1 MSPIWRH
8 FLLRRCGFSKRNP
21 RKEIKARTAALLS
34 NFVQLLQLCWIQTQ
48 SRLPRPLKS
57 QAGGV
62 QDWKWQKQIDVAA
75 IFGEG
80 EWTLKCIFRRLR
92 GVHTVLY
99 ESIISS
105 MQEAQDT
112 IIHSKV
118 PPLSVQW
125 ELKST
130 CCQVQWHSCFPFA
143 PVEPVSGGRAN
154 QSSLEIT
161 HFLLHNYKAASQQR
175 EEKRDVCMNFLS
187 ALWVQLLRNN
197 ATQKC
202 QHFADVLAN
211 NIMSG
216 TMALRFS
223 ALAHACNCN
232 CQVSPPFA
240 LTFNSY
246 LTWHTHG
253 AGGAAVS
260 LYRTH
265 NLLHPPH
272 PNSLHPH
279 HIFQKGYSH
288 F

>member
-1 MSPIWRH
+1 M
-8 FLLRRCGFSKRNP
+8 
-21 RKEIKARTAALLS
+21 
-34 NFVQLLQLCWIQTQ
+34 
-48 SRLPRPLKS
+48 
-57 QAGGV
+57 

-118 PPLSVQW
+118 APLSVQW

-130 CCQVQWHSCFPFA
+130 CCQVQWHSCFPSA
-143 PVEPVSGGRAN
+143 PVEPVSGGRTN

-161 HFLLHNYKAASQQR
+161 HFLLHNYKAASRQR
-175 EEKRDVCMNFLS
+175 QEERHVCMNFLS

-216 TMALRFS
+216 TMAARFS
-223 ALAHACNCN
+223 ALACACNCN
-232 CQVSPPFA
+232 CQVSPPCWR
-240 LTFNSY
+240 
-246 LTWHTHG
+246 WH
-253 AGGAAVS
+253 
-260 LYRTH
+260 LI
-265 NLLHPPH
+265 HP
-272 PNSLHPH
+272 
-279 HIFQKGYSH
+279 
-288 F
+288 